1 MFFQLEKWESNI
13 HGEIG
18 WDQNWEATW
27 WVSYLDLGLSLTTY
41 FRPRPRC
48 WSHLCWNA
56 GRKTENIKATSPHLL
71 PLHPSQF
78 ISLPNLC
85 SNYAFYQRSISI
97 YFRQSLDFCGQ
108 ISEINS
114 LMSSKNKDLV
124 RNMSKTNIAYFDIPI
139 CHGVCTCALSRICNA
154 QTDKNHWKCD
164 WQLFST
170 INNWITTSH
179 LCNNIFT
186 YRGQVGFLENV
197 FSEECLS

>member
-1 MFFQLEKWESNI
+1 MPYTYWMNKIGLCFFSWRNEKATFTEKLV
-13 HGEIG
+13 EIKTEKLPG
-18 WDQNWEATW
+18 GCHT
-27 WVSYLDLGLSLTTY
+27 VFYSLVLDLRLSLTTY

-56 GRKTENIKATSPHLL
+56 GRKTENIKATSPNLH

-114 LMSSKNKDLV
+114 LMFSNKHCEVLV
-124 RNMSKTNIAYFDIPI
+124 S
-139 CHGVCTCALSRICNA
+139 CS
-154 QTDKNHWKCD
+154 D
-164 WQLFST
+164 WRT
-170 INNWITTSH
+170 
-179 LCNNIFT
+179 
-186 YRGQVGFLENV
+186 E
-197 FSEECLS
+197 